1 MNRATRGNARQMKR
15 FRKQAQRQFRASQK
29 AQGIIKGSHPT
40 RPNRTSP
47 YETVEQEGQARTDAV
62 IEQARLI
69 REQLPTLLK
78 ELSQI
83 PDPRKPLLVRHK
95 LTTLMLYGIL
105 MFVLQTG
112 SRRKSNEKLSA
123 PAMKEALMALFPDLE
138 SIPHHDTLY
147 RLLAAIEPEGI
158 EEAQVALVRDLIRD
172 KKFSDHLVQ
181 SCYLIAIDG
190 TQKMVRRLLP
200 DDAWLQREVGA
211 EGKKRTQYYVYV
223 LEANL
228 VLSNGVSIPLMS
240 EFLNYGKGDSERE
253 KQDCEQRA
261 FFRLAK
267 RLKQAFPHLRIML
280 LLDGLFANGPVMDR
294 CRDYRWHFM
303 IVLQDGSLPQV
314 WQEYQGLKKVLEA
327 ELHQQGLWRLFEEVE
342 MPLIPVL
349 VDMETTGVSLDTELL
364 QSLSNSIGQDLL
376 RLEKDI
382 YNSLGHQFNINSSQQ
397 LSKILFEEL
406 NLPKP
411 RKNKSGF
418 STDAAVLEGLKGA
431 HPVIELILQYR
442 QLSKLKST
450 YTDAFLSL
458 VNPRTGRLHTIFN
471 QTGTTTGR
479 LSSSEPNLQN
489 LPIRTELG
497 GKIRQA
503 IIARPGWTL
512 LSADYSQIDLRA
524 LAHISQDPALIETF
538 LNDEDVHTHTAS
550 LIFNVAD
557 EAVNTEMRRVAKT
570 VNFGVIYGMSDY
582 GLEQATSLSRE
593 EAGTFIKAYFEK
605 YPGVKKYIETTKQ
618 QAQESGYVQTVMGRR
633 RYIPEIYSPNRQIKE
648 AAERM
653 AINMPVQGT
662 SADIIKIAMINIYR
676 ELKKQN
682 LKSKMLLQV
691 HDELIFE
698 VPPGE
703 VELMKQLVS
712 DLMRHALKLAVPL
725 KVEVRPG
732 KNWGELK

>member
-29 AQGIIKGSHPT
+29 AQGIIKGSHTT

-172 KKFSDHLVQ
+172 KKFSDHLVHN
-181 SCYLIAIDG
+181 CYPIAIDG
-190 TQKMVRRLLP
+190 TQKMVRQVLP

-280 LLDGLFANGPVMDR
+280 LLDGLFATGPAMDC
-294 CRDYRWHFM
+294 CRDYKWHFM

-314 WQEYQGLKKVLEA
+314 WQEYQGLSRLLGTEDRLMQRWGDRDQSFELVNDIDYRYGDNGKKRLTIHLVVCQESWQEVDERGTLVQRSSKWAWISSLPFSRETVHVRCNLAGRYRWGIEEGFLVEKRQGYNYEHCYAENWNAMRGYHYLMRIGHLLNVLASFGSTLIRAFKEHGA
-327 ELHQQGLWRLFEEVE
+327 QGFIEWLCGTLSGRWIDLAHVKAGLTAPFQLRLLFPVPEF
-342 MPLIPVL
+342 PVL
-349 VDMETTGVSLDTELL
+349 T
-364 QSLSNSIGQDLL
+364 
-376 RLEKDI
+376 R
-382 YNSLGHQFNINSSQQ
+382 
-397 LSKILFEEL
+397 
-406 NLPKP
+406 
-411 RKNKSGF
+411 
-418 STDAAVLEGLKGA
+418 
-431 HPVIELILQYR
+431 
-442 QLSKLKST
+442 
-450 YTDAFLSL
+450 
-458 VNPRTGRLHTIFN
+458 
-471 QTGTTTGR
+471 
-479 LSSSEPNLQN
+479 
-489 LPIRTELG
+489 
-497 GKIRQA
+497 
-503 IIARPGWTL
+503 
-512 LSADYSQIDLRA
+512 
-524 LAHISQDPALIETF
+524 
-538 LNDEDVHTHTAS
+538 
-550 LIFNVAD
+550 
-557 EAVNTEMRRVAKT
+557 
-570 VNFGVIYGMSDY
+570 
-582 GLEQATSLSRE
+582 
-593 EAGTFIKAYFEK
+593 
-605 YPGVKKYIETTKQ
+605 
-618 QAQESGYVQTVMGRR
+618 
-633 RYIPEIYSPNRQIKE
+633 
-648 AAERM
+648 
-653 AINMPVQGT
+653 
-662 SADIIKIAMINIYR
+662 
-676 ELKKQN
+676 
-682 LKSKMLLQV
+682 
-691 HDELIFE
+691 
-698 VPPGE
+698 
-703 VELMKQLVS
+703 
-712 DLMRHALKLAVPL
+712 
-725 KVEVRPG
+725 
-732 KNWGELK
+732 

>member
-1 MNRATRGNARQMKR
+1 MGIVTSNTDEINTDIVDFTLAIKQGEAFCIPVGHRALSTIIQLPLADVIEKLKPVLENAHIGKIAHDGKFDTMVLAEHGIKLQNLAFDTMIAAYLLGEKSLTLKSMA
-15 FRKQAQRQFRASQK
+15 FNKLGVEIKPITDLTGSGAKQISMAK
-29 AQGIIKGSHPT
+29 
-40 RPNRTSP
+40 
-47 YETVEQEGQARTDAV
+47 VD
-62 IEQARLI
+62 IEQAI
-69 REQLPTLLK
+69 EYVCSDVDMTL
-78 ELSQI
+78 
-83 PDPRKPLLVRHK
+83 R
-95 LTTLMLYGIL
+95 
-105 MFVLQTG
+105 
-112 SRRKSNEKLSA
+112 
-123 PAMKEALMALFPDLE
+123 
-138 SIPHHDTLY
+138 
-147 RLLAAIEPEGI
+147 
-158 EEAQVALVRDLIRD
+158 
-172 KKFSDHLVQ
+172 
-181 SCYLIAIDG
+181 
-190 TQKMVRRLLP
+190 
-200 DDAWLQREVGA
+200 
-211 EGKKRTQYYVYV
+211 
-223 LEANL
+223 
-228 VLSNGVSIPLMS
+228 
-240 EFLNYGKGDSERE
+240 
-253 KQDCEQRA
+253 
-261 FFRLAK
+261 
-267 RLKQAFPHLRIML
+267 
-280 LLDGLFANGPVMDR
+280 
-294 CRDYRWHFM
+294 
-303 IVLQDGSLPQV
+303 
-314 WQEYQGLKKVLEA
+314 LKKVLEA